1 MFLNEEFLKLY
12 EELSILNEAK
22 ADTERLIDFAG
33 EELANRFLAIKHR
46 FKAPE
51 NDLYY
56 WIKHKT
62 VADLATAVDELEAT
76 KSKSATSRKLKT
88 DGSTLVS
95 ETVYWKVYHITTA
108 KAAQL
113 LGIDTEWC
121 IANTSGMGEQRW
133 NEYTGL
139 GFDFYFFISKVN
151 YDPRGKHSKFALAV
165 LNIKENGQFEYNLYD
180 QQDIDGYYISDIP
193 NISGINIPGI
203 NLALGK
209 SLDGWTGLVVCEHCD
224 ALVPEEDIYWIDDSI
239 MVCPDCYEKY
249 DDETGEWKADEAEVP
264 VIDTPEIEDSV
275 NIEDYSLYTDKSLTA
290 YNIYTFPIRG
300 EAGMHEQKYNVPFET
315 ALTELIT
322 YIKKFKTQTGFRG
335 VTVSWS
341 FDIGKG
347 VFNPEI
353 LYFSASVEPGLKPWM
368 RYNSRSKTPIPAF
381 VHDAFKQLADAVG
394 IPLSN
399 IRVE

>member
-62 VADLATAVDELEAT
+62 VADLAAAVNELEAT
-76 KSKSATSRKLKT
+76 KSKRATSRELKT
-88 DGSTLVS
+88 DGSILVS
-95 ETVYWKVYHITTA
+95 ETSYWKVYHITTA

-113 LGIDTEWC
+113 LGTDTEWC
-121 IANTSGMGEQRW
+121 IANTNGMGEQRW
-133 NEYTGL
+133 NEYTGR

-165 LNIKENGQFEYNLYD
+165 LNITKTGEFEYNLYD
-180 QQDIDGYYISDIP
+180 QQDTDGYYISEIP
-193 NISGINIPGI
+193 NISGVNIPGI
-203 NLALGK
+203 NLDLGK

-224 ALVPEEDIYWIDDSI
+224 ALVPEEDIHWMDDAI
-239 MVCPDCYEKY
+239 MICSDCYEKY
-249 DDETGEWKADEAEVP
+249 YEWEDDETDVP
-264 VIDTPEIEDSV
+264 VTTTPAIEYSVDT
-275 NIEDYSLYTDKSLTA
+275 EDYSLYTDESLTA
-290 YNIYTFPIRG
+290 YKIYTFPVSG
-300 EAGMHEQKYNVPFET
+300 DEEMSEQKYSIPFKT

-322 YIKKFKTQTGFRG
+322 YIKKFKTQAGFRG
-335 VTVSWS
+335 VTISWS

-347 VFNPEI
+347 IFNPEI
-353 LYFSASVEPGLKPWM
+353 LYFSASVEPGLRPWM
-368 RYNSRSKTPIPAF
+368 RYNSRSKTPTPTF
-381 VHDAFKQLADAVG
+381 VKDAFKQLADAIG
-394 IPLSN
+394 IPLGN
-399 IRVE
+399 IRME